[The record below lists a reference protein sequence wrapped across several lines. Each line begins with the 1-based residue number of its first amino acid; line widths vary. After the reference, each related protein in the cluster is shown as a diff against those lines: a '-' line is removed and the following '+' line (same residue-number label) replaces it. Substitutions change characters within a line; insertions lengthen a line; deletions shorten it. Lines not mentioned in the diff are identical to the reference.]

1 MLDDY
6 SEVNLFGIV
15 SSCFILLYGL
25 LIAALRLF
33 TFNMLSLFGLEG
45 IFAE

>member
-33 TFNMLSLFGLEG
+33 TFNMLLFGLEG

>member
-1 MLDDY
+1 MLDNY
-6 SEVNLFGIV
+6 PEVNLSDIV
-15 SSCFILLYGL
+15 SFCFILLYGL

-33 TFNMLSLFGLEG
+33 TFNMLSLFRLEG